1 MTRRYH
7 FKTIRIVVLIL
18 LLVSLSFAGAQST
31 SLAEEKSTEWFVNDS
46 PKKISSS
53 GKLDGYARV
62 VSTLFIVI
70 ALIVVT
76 VFVLR
81 KKYGIKT
88 SLGKGKKRIQII
100 DHLSMGVK
108 KSIVLVKVPGKH
120 LLIGATND
128 RIGLI
133 SEIANEDVVG
143 VDEIINGDADSKGEG
158 ISNKDFLSLMKES
171 YLKHKQK

>member
-1 MTRRYH
+1 MIRKYHLKTTRV
-7 FKTIRIVVLIL
+7 VVLIL
-18 LLVSLSFAGAQST
+18 LLISLSFAGVQST
-31 SLAEEKSTEWFVNDS
+31 SLADEKSTEWFVNDS

-53 GKLDGYARV
+53 GKLDGYTRV
-62 VSTLFIVI
+62 VSAFFIVI

-76 VFVLR
+76 VFVLK

-133 SEIANEDVVG
+133 SEIANEDIVG
-143 VDEIINGDADSKGEG
+143 IDEIINGDADSKGEG

-171 YLKHKQK
+171 YLKHKPK

>member
-1 MTRRYH
+1 MIRRYH
-7 FKTIRIVVLIL
+7 LKTIRIVVLIL
-18 LLVSLSFAGAQST
+18 LLISLSLATVQST
-31 SLAEEKSTEWFVNDS
+31 SLADEKSTEWFVNDS
-46 PKKISSS
+46 PKKISS

-62 VSTLFIVI
+62 VSTLCIVI

-143 VDEIINGDADSKGEG
+143 IDEIINGNADSKGEG

>member
-31 SLAEEKSTEWFVNDS
+31 SLADEKSTEWFVNDS
-46 PKKISSS
+46 PKQISSS

-100 DHLSMGVK
+100 EHLSMGVK